1 MMAILQQ
8 TLQTLYA
15 YRMKSSLAVIAI
27 AWGVISVVVLIAL
40 GEGFYRQQIA
50 SFRFMMN
57 QTQIVVPTQ
66 TGKPWQGLPARRELK
81 MTESVMQRIQ
91 QAGFIDSYSVLYEK
105 QDARV
110 TDSSGHFLTTQVSGA
125 GSNYLKLATLRLED
139 SSRKISPLDLENHSR
154 VAVVGD
160 RIAAMGKISLNDMIK
175 INGVPF
181 RVIGLLKGGDSGVT
195 FGDRGR
201 VMIPSST
208 FKDLWDTLPSMLFV
222 QPQKGVSGPVLRSN
236 ILRFYAGQMHFDP
249 TDHDAMWMPDLS
261 DGAKMITA
269 LFRGIQ
275 AFLGASGIMTMAVG
289 ALGVANIMFL
299 SVTERTREIGVR
311 MAIGATRSSILTQF
325 VTEGMILIAIGS
337 LSGFAIA
344 AGVVAILGHM
354 QLPDWLGVP
363 VITPGAV
370 IITLVVTGCLAFLA
384 SYFPARR
391 ASDLTPVLAL
401 SARG

>member
-15 YRMKSSLAVIAI
+15 YRMKSSLAIIAI

-40 GEGFYRQQIA
+40 GEGFYRHQID

-81 MTESVMQRIQ
+81 MTESVMQRIE
-91 QAGFIDSYSVLYEK
+91 QAGFIQSYSVRYK
-105 QDARV
+105 QREARV
-110 TDSSGHFLTTQVSGA
+110 TDNKGHFLTSEVSGV
-125 GSNYLKLATLRLED
+125 GTNYLQLATLSLQEN
-139 SSRKISPLDLENHSR
+139 SRPISPLDIEHHSR
-154 VAVVGD
+154 VVVVGD
-160 RIAAMGKISLNDMIK
+160 RIAAMGKISLNDTIK
-175 INGVPF
+175 INGIPF
-181 RVIGLLKGGDSGVT
+181 RVIGLLKGSDQGFN
-195 FGDRGR
+195 FGDRR
-201 VMIPSST
+201 SVMIPVST
-208 FKDLWDTLPSMLFV
+208 FKDLWDLLPTMLFL
-222 QPQKGVSGPVLRSN
+222 QPEKGITGPVLRNN

-249 TDHDAMWMPDLS
+249 TDHDAMWIPDFS

-269 LFRGIQ
+269 IFRGIQ

-311 MAIGATRSSILTQF
+311 MAIGATRRSILSQF

-337 LSGFAIA
+337 LIGFAVA
-344 AGVVAILGHM
+344 AGIVAVLERM
-354 QLPDWLGVP
+354 PLPDWLGVP

-370 IITLVVTGCLAFLA
+370 IITLIVTGFLAFLA